1 MNSSDFLCD
10 FLQDPFCWYIQL
22 QVCKAGWNGQ
32 ETKSVLDFKLIAQL
46 PTVNDTN
53 VKLDNEF
60 QAKTEPL
67 IFIITGLYSF
77 YKVTFWKM
85 FLVERYC
92 TSAAFTV

>member
-1 MNSSDFLCD
+1 MIFYVIFFRFHFVGIFSSRCIKQAGMN
-10 FLQDPFCWYIQL
+10 
-22 QVCKAGWNGQ
+22 
-32 ETKSVLDFKLIAQL
+32 TKSVLDFKLIAQL

-53 VKLDNEF
+53 VKRDNEF

-67 IFIITGLYSF
+67 IFIITCLYSF

-85 FLVERYC
+85 FLVERYY